1 MARFEYLN
9 INPNQTKRNDCV
21 TRAISLASGLPY
33 STVRKKLFHTS
44 RLLGCIKLCWSCYS
58 FLLTNVLGYRQVNC
72 DDMTVEEFAD
82 THQNGIYLIR
92 IAQHLTTI
100 VNGSLMD
107 TFYCGDK
114 MCHIAWKVA

>member
-1 MARFEYLN
+1 MARFIYLN
-9 INPNQTKRNDCV
+9 VSPQGEHKNDCV
-21 TRAISLASGLPY
+21 TRAITLASGLPY

-44 RLLGCIKLCWSCYS
+44 RLLGCMKLCWSCYS

-82 THQNGIYLIR
+82 THQNGTYLIR
-92 IAQHLTTI
+92 IDQHLTTV
-100 VNGSLMD
+100 VNGNLMD